1 MYIRRRTRGRRRASD
16 MDKRYGHAHVVSLL
30 ALLFERHGELAVR
43 VRAGRGLGADAPVEH
58 GNLCA
63 AKFRTWRD
71 FLTLLTNEGRDDVVV
86 LLDRAVG
93 ARREG
98 REGRHHDLR
107 LCVDGAQMIKLAPV
121 ATAYISAKHRSVPVG
136 KMISRRQSR

>member
-1 MYIRRRTRGRRRASD
+1 MYIRRKNRLRVCERYGQ
-16 MDKRYGHAHVVSLL
+16 KIYGHARDVSLL
-30 ALLFERHGELAVR
+30 ALLFERHRELAVR
-43 VRAGRGLGADAPVEH
+43 VRAGRGLGADAAVEH
-58 GNLCA
+58 GNLQA

-86 LLDRAVG
+86 LLDRAVS

-107 LCVDGAQMIKLAPV
+107 
-121 ATAYISAKHRSVPVG
+121 HRS
-136 KMISRRQSR
+136 RQWGSNY

>member
-1 MYIRRRTRGRRRASD
+1 MRAIWTKD
-16 MDKRYGHAHVVSLL
+16 NGHARVVSLL
-30 ALLFERHGELAVR
+30 ALLLERHGELAVR

-63 AKFRTWRD
+63 AAKFRMWRD
-71 FLTLLTNEGRDDVVV
+71 FLTLIKNEGRDDVVV

-98 REGRHHDLR
+98 REGRHHDLGVLR
-107 LCVDGAQMIKLAPV
+107 RWGSNDLNW
-121 ATAYISAKHRSVPVG
+121 HRSRPHTSARSIG
-136 KMISRRQSR
+136 ACLWWAK

>member
-1 MYIRRRTRGRRRASD
+1 M
-16 MDKRYGHAHVVSLL
+16 SLL

-121 ATAYISAKHRSVPVG
+121 ATAYISAKHRSVPVS
-136 KMISRRQSR
+136 KLDVLCETLRLR

>member
-1 MYIRRRTRGRRRASD
+1 
-16 MDKRYGHAHVVSLL
+16 MDKRYGHARDVSLL
-30 ALLFERHGELAVR
+30 ALLLERHGELAVR

-63 AKFRTWRD
+63 SKFRTWRD
-71 FLTLLTNEGRDDVVV
+71 FLTLLTNESGDDVVV

-107 LCVDGAQMIKLAPV
+107 RRRVDGVQI
-121 ATAYISAKHRSVPVG
+121 I
-136 KMISRRQSR
+136 